1 MDILLKKND
10 NISYEII
17 TDYWKDTGTPQ
28 DILHANGEIIKNLSE
43 YFDGTKSENTD
54 ITGKVLTGKNSI
66 IEESAIVHG
75 PVIIGENCRIDS
87 GVIIGPNTSI
97 GDNSIIHRGDIENS
111 IIMENCEIDSSGKVR
126 DRIIS
131 NNSKIIQSEGPRGE
145 KIFLLGEGTR
155 IYL

>member
-1 MDILLKKND
+1 MDPSFDKKKFRD
-10 NISYEII
+10 VKI
-17 TDYWKDTGTPQ
+17 
-28 DILHANGEIIKNLSE
+28 
-43 YFDGTKSENTD
+43 DGN
-54 ITGKVLTGKNSI
+54 
-66 IEESAIVHG
+66 
-75 PVIIGENCRIDS
+75 VIIGDGCVIDS
-87 GVIIGPNTSI
+87 NVTIFGPVVIGEGCVIDSNAKVGPNTSI

-126 DRIIS
+126 DSIIS